1 MLTGE
6 LRRQIRRLMALFLH
20 SSSRLA
26 EKKQVI
32 DFPEHFCLR
41 VFFFP
46 PVETHLPADLE

>member
-6 LRRQIRRLMALFLH
+6 LRRQIRRLMALF
-20 SSSRLA
+20 LA